1 MLFNSFEYLIFVP
14 LVVGIYF
21 YLPHRYRWLLLLI
34 ASYIFYA
41 FWKVEYLV
49 LIVASTLVDYFCA
62 IKIHGSTDRGKKRL
76 FLILSILANIGTL
89 FVFKYL
95 GFAYDTYQAI
105 FESSGK
111 IDFLENILLPMGISF
126 YTFQSLS
133 YTIDVYRGEL
143 PPERHFGKFA
153 LYVSFFPQLVA
164 GPIERAKHLL
174 PQMSQHFKF
183 DEGNLKSGLRLI
195 LWGLLKKVVIA
206 DRLALF
212 VNDVYGNSDRFQGAT
227 LFIATIF
234 FAFQIYCDFS
244 GYSDIAIGSARIM
257 GFDLMKNFRMPY
269 FSSSISE
276 FWKRWHISL
285 STWFKDYVYIPLGGN
300 RVVKWRWYYNLFLT
314 FLISGFWHGANWT
327 FIIWGAIHGIYLIVE
342 NLLSPIGYFNK
353 IPVWIKTIFVFMLVN
368 LSWVF
373 FRADSVSMA
382 FNIISRFADFQVTDI
397 KDILWMC
404 LHVVK
409 GDMGMLDSPMIFTA
423 TDMSINFTLGNFLLS
438 IVCIILLMFADYL
451 ILKKSFLAKFDGFPR
466 PSRWAIYYLLIF
478 ICMYFGVFRSNEFI
492 YFQF

>member
-1 MLFNSFEYLIFVP
+1 MLFNSFEYLIFLP
-14 LVVGIYF
+14 LVGGIYF
-21 YLPHRYRWLLLLI
+21 MFPHQYRWGLLLI
-34 ASYIFYA
+34 ASYTFYA
-41 FWKVEYLV
+41 FWKAEYLV
-49 LIVASTLVDYFCA
+49 LIIASTLVDYYCSLKMHA
-62 IKIHGSTDRGKKRL
+62 TTNDKKRKML
-76 FLILSILANIGTL
+76 LLVSIFANIGTL
-89 FVFKYL
+89 FIFKYL
-95 GFAYDTYQAI
+95 GFAYDSYQAI
-105 FESSGK
+105 FDKSDSSS
-111 IDFLENILLPMGISF
+111 FLEGIILPMGISF

-133 YTIDVYRGEL
+133 YTVDVYRREL
-143 PPERHFGKFA
+143 APERHFGKFA

-164 GPIERAKHLL
+164 GPIERARHLL
-174 PQMSQHFKF
+174 PQMSQHFRF
-183 DEGNLKSGLRLI
+183 SEANLKSGLRLI

-212 VNDVYGNSDRFQGAT
+212 VNPVYENSDRFQGAT
-227 LFIATIF
+227 LLIATIF

-300 RVVKWRWYYNLFLT
+300 RVVKWRWYYNLFIT

-327 FIIWGAIHGIYLIVE
+327 FIIWGAIHGIYLIFE
-342 NLLSPIGYFNK
+342 NLLSPIESFNK

-368 LSWVF
+368 ISWVF

-404 LHVVK
+404 LQVIK
-409 GDMGMLDSPMIFTA
+409 GHMGMLDSSMIFTA

-438 IVCIILLMFADYL
+438 FVCIIFLMIADYL
-451 ILKKSFLAKFDGFPR
+451 ILKKSFLIRLDAFSWPY
-466 PSRWAIYYLLIF
+466 RWAIYYLLIF
-478 ICMYFGVFRSNEFI
+478 ICMYFGVFQSNEFI